1 MTANLS
7 RDDVGTLLSNPTTDV
22 RVMTARRV
30 AADFARPALTL
41 TERNLAID
49 LFRMLARDPDEA
61 VRRALARALRDEPL
75 VPHDVVQALA
85 LDDVEV
91 ATPVL
96 EHSIVLPDEDLIEV
110 VESRGAAHQIA
121 VARRSQISPLLAET
135 LAETRAETVIL
146 TLLRNPGAE
155 IAESTYD
162 AIVRSFP
169 AASPVIGAVTDHRL
183 AAILRSAARHPSM
196 PVFLAERLVHRV
208 AEKVRAALGAIEHLP
223 AATIDRLVTR
233 SRERATVAL
242 LRHGAADQNA
252 TLAHQLGRA
261 GRLTVSLLARAYL
274 DGHVDFVATG
284 LALASGETDAK
295 VAAALAR
302 RQINALAGIA
312 EAAGMPDEGIAALSA
327 IVKAARATK
336 YAGGLA
342 GLDAFRARV
351 LASSEARDADSF
363 VTNLGLEG
371 SRLDAPDEAAAGDQR
386 TR

>member
-7 RDDVGTLLSNPTTDV
+7 RDDIGSLLDNPTPDV

-30 AADFARPALTL
+30 AADFARPGLTG

-49 LFRMLARDPDEA
+49 IFRMLARDADVA
-61 VRRALARALRDEPL
+61 VRRALAEAIRDEPL

-96 EHSIVLPDEDLIEV
+96 EDSIVLPDEDLIEV
-110 VESRGAAHQIA
+110 VKSRGVAHQIA

-135 LAETRAETVIL
+135 LAETRSETVVQ

-155 IAESTYD
+155 LAETTYD

-169 AASPVIGAVTDHRL
+169 AASPVLGAVTDHRL

-208 AEKVRAALGAIEHLP
+208 AEKVRAALGAIQHLP
-223 AATIDRLVTR
+223 ATTIDRLVAR

-252 TLAHQLGRA
+252 TLARQLGRA
-261 GRLTVSLLARAYL
+261 GRLTGSLLVRAYL
-274 DGHVDFVATG
+274 DGHVDFVASG
-284 LALASGETDAK
+284 LALASGEPDAK
-295 VAAALAR
+295 VAAVLAR
-302 RQINALAGIA
+302 RQINVLTAIA
-312 EAAGMPDEGIAALSA
+312 ESAGMPDKGIAALSA

-336 YAGGLA
+336 YAGGLS
-342 GLDAFRARV
+342 GLEAFRARV
-351 LASSEARDADSF
+351 LASSKAHDADSF

-371 SRLDAPDEAAAGDQR
+371 AGLATPDEAGNSR
-386 TR
+386 IS